1 MPEVTSQEPAIDGWF
16 ATDDAGKA
24 TELLTRA
31 RSAGHAVPA
40 GAKAFTEK
48 VRKGNETLYR
58 ARFAGL
64 EEQSAESACKT
75 LKRSGFSCFATKN

>member
-1 MPEVTSQEPAIDGWF
+1 MIQLG

-31 RSAGHAVPA
+31 RSAGHAVPP